1 MSSSTTAADLKTL
14 DLKTLDLDAIAHRRA
29 RPGEMV
35 AKGLLFACASVSVI
49 TTIGIIVSLLRP
61 AIEFFSKV
69 SLWKYLSGTDWSPL
83 FQPAGY
89 GVRPLLVGSLVI
101 TFIALIVAVPLGLGA
116 AIYLSEYAGERS
128 RRILKPLLELLAG
141 IPTVVYGFFALTFV
155 TPSILQRYW
164 FWGQKP
170 DIYNAL
176 AAGLVMG
183 IMILPTVASLGE
195 DAMGAVPR
203 ALRSGSLA
211 LGANRFQTTIK
222 VVLPAALSGLV
233 AAFVLAVSRAV
244 GETMIVTIAAEGQP
258 NLTLDAR
265 QGMQTMTSFIA
276 SAGMGDLPQGSNEYR
291 TIFAVGIT
299 LFVITLVLNIGSA
312 RLVRRFREV
321 YE

>member
-1 MSSSTTAADLKTL
+1 LIDLSVRGPGPAAPDLSSVARRRRRPADLV
-14 DLKTLDLDAIAHRRA
+14 A
-29 RPGEMV
+29 R
-35 AKGLLFACASVSVI
+35 GLLLACASVSVI
-49 TTIGIIVSLLRP
+49 TTLGIVVSLTEP
-61 AIEFFSKV
+61 AVEFFSKV
-69 SLWKYLSGTDWSPL
+69 SIWRFLTGKDWSPL
-83 FQPAGY
+83 FEPASY
-89 GVRPLLVGSLVI
+89 GVRPLLVGTLVI
-101 TFIALIVAVPLGLGA
+101 TTIALLVAVPLGLGA
-116 AIYLSEYAGERS
+116 AVYLSEYAGERAK
-128 RRILKPLLELLAG
+128 RILKPVLEVLAG

-155 TPSILQRYW
+155 TPQVLQRYW
-164 FWGQKP
+164 FWGQEP

-183 IMILPTVASLGE
+183 VMILPTVASLAE
-195 DAMGAVPR
+195 DAMAAVPQSLR
-203 ALRSGSLA
+203 AGSLA
-211 LGANRFQTTIK
+211 LGGNRFQTTVK
-222 VVLPAALSGLV
+222 VVIPAAMSGLV

-244 GETMIVTIAAEGQP
+244 GETMIVTIAAGGQP

-299 LFVITLVLNIGSA
+299 LFAITLLLNWGSA